1 MKKGIFLAAA
11 MLLVSFSLSA
21 QTTARE
27 WLTKLDKTLGDR
39 YATYMTVA
47 TPESETLN
55 GYFMVDGEGYYLTLG
70 VMEVYSDGKLRYE
83 INNERKEVTEDRVD
97 TESVDLLTNP
107 THAFDFVDSEF
118 EVSVVET
125 LDDGVVLLLS
135 PRSEDYGVTDIC
147 LTLHREAQ
155 RVVPRVVVY
164 NYDGDVITISLSL
177 ADAAQSKLPVWD
189 KSAYRAYDIVSFL

>member
-1 MKKGIFLAAA
+1 MRQLIATLLALTA
-11 MLLVSFSLSA
+11 LSTLSA
-21 QTTARE
+21 QTTAEE
-27 WLTKLDKTLGDR
+27 WVSALNATLGER
-39 YATYMTVA
+39 YATHIVVEASGM
-47 TPESETLN
+47 ETMQ
-55 GYFMVDGEGYYLTLG
+55 GYFMVEGDSYYLTLG
-70 VMEVYSDGKLRYE
+70 AMEVYSDGELRYE

-135 PRSEDYGVTDIC
+135 PRSADYGITDIC

-177 ADAAQSKLPVWD
+177 ADATQSKLPVWD

>member
-1 MKKGIFLAAA
+1 MKKGIFLVAA

-177 ADAAQSKLPVWD
+177 ADATQSKLPVWD

>member
-1 MKKGIFLAAA
+1 

-118 EVSVVET
+118 DVSVVET

-135 PRSEDYGVTDIC
+135 PRSVDYGITDIC

-155 RVVPRVVVY
+155 RVVPREVVY

-177 ADAAQSKLPVWD
+177 ADATQSKLPVWD